1 MYLSHNSFTGK
12 LPFEVGNLKNVNK
25 LDVSNNNLSGEVPSS
40 IGNCLILEH
49 LYLQGNSFEGDIP
62 SSMASL
68 RGLQRLDISQ
78 NNLSGSI
85 PEGLEKLPFLENLN
99 LSFNNFEGEL
109 PTKRVFKNISV
120 ISLIGNSKLCGGTPK
135 LQLPKCPVKAMKPRN
150 SIGFKLAIVVISIV
164 LFFVFLIVL
173 YWMKKSKKKSP
184 SKVSTMDLI
193 PHVSYKE
200 LYQATRGFSSDNLIG
215 SSSFSSVYKGVFN
228 YEERLLAIKVLD
240 LRHEGSSNSFLVECN
255 ALRNIRLRNLVK
267 ILTYCSSM
275 DYSENQFKALVFE
288 FMTNG
293 SLDIWLHPRLDN

>member
-1 MYLSHNSFTGK
+1 
-12 LPFEVGNLKNVNK
+12 
-25 LDVSNNNLSGEVPSS
+25 
-40 IGNCLILEH
+40 
-49 LYLQGNSFEGDIP
+49 
-62 SSMASL
+62 
-68 RGLQRLDISQ
+68 
-78 NNLSGSI
+78 
-85 PEGLEKLPFLENLN
+85 
-99 LSFNNFEGEL
+99 
-109 PTKRVFKNISV
+109 
-120 ISLIGNSKLCGGTPK
+120 
-135 LQLPKCPVKAMKPRN
+135 
-150 SIGFKLAIVVISIV
+150 
-164 LFFVFLIVL
+164 
-173 YWMKKSKKKSP
+173 MKKSKKKSP
-184 SKVSTMDLI
+184 SKVSTMDLL